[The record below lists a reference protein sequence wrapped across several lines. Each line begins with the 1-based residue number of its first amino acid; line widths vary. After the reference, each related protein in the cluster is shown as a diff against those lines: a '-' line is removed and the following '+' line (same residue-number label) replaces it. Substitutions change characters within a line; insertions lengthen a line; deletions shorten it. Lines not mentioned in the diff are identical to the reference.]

1 MKKVVGHNK
10 DLIEELQIARDEKV
24 RLENELNEFRTHLD
38 KLTEDIE
45 LKCKEESELVELRKE
60 KEEYEEKVKGLEKEL
75 KSKQEEL
82 SIKEQSLQEMQT
94 ENGKLMNDVE
104 YFKNIAQTSKSF
116 AEKAIADVE
125 VYRKMLEKM
134 QKS

>member
-1 MKKVVGHNK
+1 MVGHNK
-10 DLIEELQIARDEKV
+10 DLIEELQTTQNEKS

-60 KEEYEEKVKGLEKEL
+60 KEEYQEKIKELEKEL
-75 KSKQEEL
+75 KTKEEEI
-82 SIKEQSLQEMQT
+82 SIKEQSLQEMQV

-125 VYRKMLEKM
+125 VYRKMLEKV
-134 QKS
+134 QKC